1 MNIDTINPG
10 RPAQGPARSESKSGP
25 PIDTAGHASK
35 GVPHGV
41 GAQSVVGRI
50 NYMKQQLDE
59 ILVSYPPFF
68 PAGSPQRP
76 DLIRKIRGI
85 QDDIGT
91 LSGTEGKAVTDM
103 NAKKLPEHATDKDIS
118 RAIED
123 LLRSAKEIGRNV
135 PLPVKSQPGTLLHIK
150 I

>member
-1 MNIDTINPG
+1 MNIDAINPG

-25 PIDTAGHASK
+25 PIDMTENVSK
-35 GVPHGV
+35 EVPHGV
-41 GAQSVVGRI
+41 GAQSVVGHI

-76 DLIRKIRGI
+76 DLIKRIKGI
-85 QDDIGT
+85 QDEIEK
-91 LSGTEGKAVTDM
+91 LSVQAKAPAGNM
-103 NAKKLPEHATDKDIS
+103 KIKKLPGNATDKDIS

-123 LLRSAKEIGRNV
+123 LVRFAKEIGGKV
-135 PLPVKSQPGTLLHIK
+135 PLPDKGRPGTLVHIK